1 MIFNFSFLSLS
12 LSLPSFPP
20 VYVEWPRRLERPW
33 GGGESSAI
41 SGAPRHIL
49 LPPSL
54 PLSLSL
60 SLSLSGVYDYYH
72 HFSRL
77 FCLWFDS
84 LISAL
89 LICKRVYRT
98 INGGGLQVTM
108 GAFGESIG
116 HVGFIGVAPLI
127 PRLWF
132 FIIISPS
139 SSSSPSP
146 SSSSFYTTVL
156 IVCHLLTFDLSL
168 PFLLFFFERPA
179 AAAAADDDSDRQTHT
194 QTHRK
199 MCEREP
205 EKKTNKQTKEID
217 ENSSAGGDNGESPM
231 IEIVQCA
238 PEGVRKQLTSAGRA
252 RARVIQIRV
261 KAINLIEQIS
271 QPGRNTKFIIH
282 FPSAILLLLL
292 NSTMAFT

>member
-12 LSLPSFPP
+12 LSLFLLSLQFMLSGQGDLKGREVGGKAAPS
-20 VYVEWPRRLERPW
+20 LER
-33 GGGESSAI
+33 
-41 SGAPRHIL
+41 HVTYF
-49 LPPSL
+49 SL
-54 PLSLSL
+54 PL

-127 PRLWF
+127 PRRWF

-168 PFLLFFFERPA
+168 PFLLFFFWKTSSSSSSRRRQ
-179 AAAAADDDSDRQTHT
+179 RQTDTHT
-194 QTHRK
+194 DTQK
-199 MCEREP
+199 DVWERAR
-205 EKKTNKQTKEID
+205 EKKQTNKQK
-217 ENSSAGGDNGESPM
+217 
-231 IEIVQCA
+231 
-238 PEGVRKQLTSAGRA
+238 K
-252 RARVIQIRV
+252 
-261 KAINLIEQIS
+261 
-271 QPGRNTKFIIH
+271 
-282 FPSAILLLLL
+282 
-292 NSTMAFT
+292 